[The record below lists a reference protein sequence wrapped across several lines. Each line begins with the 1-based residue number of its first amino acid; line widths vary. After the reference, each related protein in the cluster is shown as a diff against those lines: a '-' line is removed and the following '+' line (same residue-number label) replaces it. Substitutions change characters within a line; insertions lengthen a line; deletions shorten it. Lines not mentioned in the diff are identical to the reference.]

1 MMPKYLLLAIL
12 LTGGAFFASAQDT
25 TYQRIIAAKDDSAK
39 VIQLANYAYPF
50 TTTDTAKAQKAY
62 NELMRLSRKLNYPYW
77 IGMVWVNRGYM
88 SALAVND
95 RQAISNYDTAIYYLR
110 KTTRVDKIAL
120 CHLNLGSIK
129 ERQGKV
135 NDKVGHLTEAMRLL
149 ENTKYKDLLNHVYN
163 SMGVLFFNLGEFEK
177 GLTYFQKGLQLAK
190 EEKDTANHVEAL
202 HGIVNCLSSQKH
214 FKEAFSYGDELMA
227 VATASKDNGCLLHAH
242 TGLTD
247 LYRRNQQAGPAI
259 EHAKKIVQYAISGN
273 DLQYQ
278 LIGYLSMADG
288 YQLAKDYRKS
298 IEFYNK
304 ALVLG
309 TEKDVVIQ
317 LDDIYK
323 GLSDAYEQIKETGK
337 AFSFY
342 KLYIAN
348 RDSAN
353 TVKTRNNA
361 TELDIKYQTAQ
372 KEKDLSLNQLQIAQ
386 KEVQLQKSRQM
397 SLYGIGA
404 AVVALMVALL
414 VFFHFGSKRKL
425 HQKQLQTMQQEK
437 EIQLLQAVMQGEEK
451 ERSRIAKDLHDG
463 VAGMLAAVK
472 MHFTTIALH
481 VGGVL
486 QTEGYQQG
494 IHLLDEASQEVRKTS
509 HNLMPEVLL
518 QHGLDEAMRRYCNNV
533 TNSSKLLVEYNS
545 IGEIGRFIDSFELS
559 VYRIVQEL
567 LNNIVK
573 HSKASEAIVQI
584 TYQSGLLS
592 ITIEDNGIGMT
603 KDAQH
608 KDGIGLRSLQSRVK
622 AMNGKIEFDSAAGQG
637 LNAYLEFETAG
648 LEKEAE
654 FSIA

>member
-1 MMPKYLLLAIL
+1 MTVKYFISI
-12 LTGGAFFASAQDT
+12 FFFLCTSLFVYSQDT
-25 TYQRIIAAKDDSAK
+25 AYQRIIAAKDDSAK
-39 VIQLANYAYPF
+39 VIKLANYAYPL

-62 NELMRLSRKLNYPYW
+62 NELMRLSEKLKYPYW

-95 RQAISNYDTAIYYLR
+95 RQAISNYETAISYLR
-110 KTTRVDKIAL
+110 KTNRVDKIAL

-135 NDKVGHLTEAMRLL
+135 NDKVGHLTEALRLL

-163 SMGVLFFNLGEFEK
+163 SMGVLFFNLDEFEK

-227 VATASKDNGCLLHAH
+227 MATASQDNGCLLHAH

-259 EHAKKIVQYAISGN
+259 EHAKKIVQYAISGD

-278 LIGYLSMADG
+278 LIGYLSMADA

-309 TEKDVVIQ
+309 KEKDVVIQ

-323 GLSDAYEQIKETGK
+323 GLSDAYAQINETGK

-353 TVKTRNNA
+353 TVKIKNNA
-361 TELDIKYQTAQ
+361 GELDIKYQTAQ
-372 KEKDLSLNQLQIAQ
+372 KEKELSLNQLQIAR
-386 KEVQLQKSRQM
+386 KEVQLQKSKQM

-404 AVVALMVALL
+404 AIVALLVALL
-414 VFFHFGSKRKL
+414 VFIHFRNKRKL
-425 HQKQLQTMQQEK
+425 DQKQLQTMRQEK
-437 EIQLLQAVMQGEEK
+437 EIHLLQAVMQGEEK

-472 MHFTTIALH
+472 MHFTSIALNL
-481 VGGVL
+481 GGVL

-494 IHLLDEASQEVRKTS
+494 IRLLDEASQEVRKTS

-518 QHGLDEAMRRYCNNV
+518 QHGLDEAIRRYCNNV
-533 TNSSKLLVEYNS
+533 ANSSKLTVQYDAL
-545 IGEIGRFIDSFELS
+545 GEPTRFIDSFELS

-573 HSKASEAIVQI
+573 HSRASEAVVQI
-584 TYQSGLLS
+584 TYQPELLS
-592 ITIEDNGIGMT
+592 VTIEDNGIGLV
-603 KDAQH
+603 KEDHQ

-622 AMNGKIEFDSAAGQG
+622 AMNGRIEFESASGQG
-637 LNAYLEFETAG
+637 LNAYLEFETVG
-648 LEKEAE
+648 LEKETAVNA
-654 FSIA
+654 I